1 MAVLNIKTLGLMKV
15 NVFYENIT
23 LYLRIKL
30 KHVPFTTSMSTSRCA
45 ANDKKHATGN
55 EKNVPKP

>member
-1 MAVLNIKTLGLMKV
+1 MKV
-15 NVFYENIT
+15 SVFYENIT